1 MTKKTVI
8 EASPV
13 ATATVNQGLL
23 EDYKTTALNIA
34 QSATDATIEYARA
47 LVASG
52 DSVRNMRATLSA
64 GKEWVKEYNLK
75 YRSIRISPSKVK
87 NIAIP
92 ESKVEYLARAL
103 TILDTVA
110 GADLLPIAELFTLAN
125 VAQRAIGADTVDQAI
140 EGSDTLDDLF
150 SAIDVAREAKPAKVE
165 KERSERAKPVKS
177 IDSALL
183 GVINAVQGA
192 KDLTLGKE
200 EIAHLVKVLELLA
213 TVARA
218 NSLSQAA

>member
-1 MTKKTVI
+1 MTKKSVI

-13 ATATVNQGLL
+13 STATVNQGLL
-23 EDYKTTALNIA
+23 EDYKTTALNISQYA
-34 QSATDATIEYARA
+34 VDSTIEYARA

-52 DSVRNMRATLSA
+52 DSVRNMRATLAA
-64 GKEWVKEYNLK
+64 GKEWVKEYNLT
-75 YRSIRISPSKVK
+75 SPSKVK

-103 TILDTVA
+103 AILDTVS

-125 VAQRAIGADTVDQAI
+125 VAQRVIGADSVDKAI
-140 EGSDTLDDLF
+140 EGSDTLDDLNG
-150 SAIDVAREAKPAKVE
+150 AIDTALAGKPVKE
-165 KERSERAKPVKS
+165 SKERSERAKPVKS

-192 KDLTLGKE
+192 NDLTLGKE

-213 TVARA
+213 MVARA
-218 NSLSQAA
+218 NSIAQAA